1 LAELEA
7 GVESNSFLSEKLESS
22 FQGAVVE
29 GSGLLHGAPVEQDQS
44 TAGTGAELKCTDFK
58 WISSW
63 SPASKLAHGGRAS
76 LAYLK
81 EHPEEDASVHVVL

>member
-1 LAELEA
+1 LVGFEA
-7 GVESNSFLSEKLESS
+7 GVESDSILSEKLESS
-22 FQGAVVE
+22 FQGSVVE
-29 GSGLLHGAPVEQDQS
+29 GSGLLHGAPVEKDQS
-44 TAGTGAELKCTDFK
+44 TTGTGTELKCTNFE

-63 SPASKLAHGGRAS
+63 ASASKLAHGGRAS